1 MLERNRVTYLE
12 RSPLGPGWYACE
24 VAGNR
29 VTYTGPC
36 KSEAEAKKI
45 SDAQR
50 RTADKFPPVPERQK
64 K

>member
-1 MLERNRVTYLE
+1 MLERNRVAYLE

-29 VTYTGPC
+29 VIFTGPC
-36 KSEAEAKKI
+36 KSEAEAKKV
-45 SDAQR
+45 SDAGR
-50 RTADKFPPVPERQK
+50 RTAGKFPPAPETEK

>member
-1 MLERNRVTYLE
+1 MLERNRVVYLD

-29 VTYTGPC
+29 VIFTGPC

-50 RTADKFPPVPERQK
+50 AAEK